1 MAIDVGGRVI
11 KGTASSDPGSAAA
24 GDIYHNT
31 THNILRYYDGTA
43 WRDILK
49 FPNNDVGAL
58 GTYNNPGSG
67 PQALYDAGMRENG
80 QYYLNPDNG
89 TPGLFYCWLSG
100 GTTYAS
106 SHSGSYGWAL
116 SMRWN
121 HPHFFGQLLANR
133 WDGRPSGASGPN
145 ITDKST
151 WNGESTNGAGHY
163 TPDSATHVLFGFTND
178 NDNVL
183 DDWTHTTKPGS
194 PSSNSGLHRTTMN
207 GVNNHISTTK
217 IQSNVS
223 GGGDYDDWHFRPTDS
238 TWYKP
243 IGVSKGLNHGSNCD
257 HTNSLLGVMNDSCSG
272 STQTRN
278 GITPNFGNNSETYV
292 GNRKNLNSGNGAGGA
307 YCVTANSDADRGKWM
322 MWWR

>member
-24 GDIYHNT
+24 GDLYHNT

-49 FPNNDVGAL
+49 FPNVDGGSL
-58 GTYNNPGSG
+58 GTYNNPASG
-67 PQALYDAGMRENG
+67 PQALYDSGLRVNG

-100 GTTYAS
+100 GTTFADN
-106 SHSGSYGWAL
+106 HSGSYGWAL
-116 SMRWN
+116 AMRWM
-121 HPHFFGQLLANR
+121 HPHFFGSLLANR
-133 WDGRPSGASGPN
+133 WDQRPSGASGPN

-151 WNGESTNGAGHY
+151 WNGESTNGAAHY
-163 TPDSATHVLFGFTND
+163 TPDDSTHVLFGFTND

-183 DDWTHTTKPGS
+183 SDWTHTSKPGAG
-194 PSSNSGLHRTTMN
+194 SNNTGLHRTSMS
-207 GVNNHISTTK
+207 GVSNHIGTTHV
-217 IQSNVS
+217 QSNVS
-223 GGGDYDDWHFRPTDS
+223 GGGTYDDWHFRYTD
-238 TWYKP
+238 TDYYEP
-243 IGVSKGLNHGSNCD
+243 IGVSNGLSHNANCD
-257 HTNSLLGVMNDSCSG
+257 GTNNLLGVMNDACGG
-272 STQTRN
+272 SQTTRN
-278 GITPNFGNNSETYV
+278 GITPNWGATSETYI

-307 YCVTANSDADRGKWM
+307 YCVNANSDANYAKWM

>member
-1 MAIDVGGRVI
+1 
-11 KGTASSDPGSAAA
+11 
-24 GDIYHNT
+24 
-31 THNILRYYDGTA
+31 
-43 WRDILK
+43 
-49 FPNNDVGAL
+49 
-58 GTYNNPGSG
+58 
-67 PQALYDAGMRENG
+67 
-80 QYYLNPDNG
+80 
-89 TPGLFYCWLSG
+89 
-100 GTTYAS
+100 
-106 SHSGSYGWAL
+106 
-116 SMRWN
+116 MRWN
-121 HPHFFGQLLANR
+121 YPHFFGQLLANR
-133 WDGRPSGASGPN
+133 WDKRPSGASGPN

-183 DDWTHTTKPGS
+183 DDWTHTTKPGN

-207 GVNNHISTTK
+207 GVNNHMSTTK

-238 TWYKP
+238 TFYKP
-243 IGVSKGLNHGSNCD
+243 IGVSKGLNHSSNCD
-257 HTNSLLGVMNDSCSG
+257 HTNSLLGVMNDSCPG

-292 GNRKNLNSGNGAGGA
+292 GNRKNLNAGTGAGGA
-307 YCVTANSDADRGKWM
+307 YCASANSNADYGKWM